1 MINIA
6 DRSNII
12 HLSTVILGYNI
23 ILWFPVKGVTF
34 PRYLITLTDIKQLIL
49 YLLSLFVLF

>member
-1 MINIA
+1 MINA

-34 PRYLITLTDIKQLIL
+34 PQYLITLTDIKQLIL